1 MASERPIKVLVVD
14 DHQMFTEGLVKV
26 LGETSDIQV
35 VGTAGSVEGS
45 LTAARQHEPDVVL
58 MDFELSDGDG
68 AKATQL
74 IKEDLPNT
82 KVVMLTSFTD
92 ESVLV
97 AAIEAGCSGFVT
109 KHKAVEEVSAAVR
122 AAYEGEA
129 LISPSMLARL
139 LPKLR
144 RSSRGLGAD
153 LTPRELEVL
162 RLLAEGMSNSAIAEK
177 LVISLHTVRNHVQ
190 SIIMKMQ
197 AHSKLEAVTVAV
209 REGII
214 QYPQQAPRS

>member
-1 MASERPIKVLVVD
+1 MDDAKIKVLVVD
-14 DHQMFTEGLVKV
+14 DHQMFAEGLIKA
-26 LGETSDIQV
+26 LSDEDDVIV
-35 VGTAGSVEGS
+35 VGSAGSVAGAR
-45 LTAARQHEPDVVL
+45 AAANTHTPDVIL
-58 MDFELSDGDG
+58 MDYELSDGDG
-68 AKATQL
+68 AQATQF
-74 IKEDLPNT
+74 IKEELPNT

-97 AAIEAGCSGFVT
+97 SAIEAGCSGFVT
-109 KHKAVEEVSAAVR
+109 KHKAVEEVAAAVR

-144 RSSRGLGAD
+144 RSSRGLGSD

-162 RLLAEGMSNSAIAEK
+162 KLLAEGLANTAIAER

-190 SIIMKMQ
+190 SIIMKLQ
-197 AHSKLEAVTVAV
+197 AHSKLEAVTIAV
-209 REGII
+209 REGVI
-214 QYPQQAPRS
+214 QYPQTSPRP

>member
-1 MASERPIKVLVVD
+1 MDGEPIKVLVVD
-14 DHQMFTEGLVKV
+14 DHQMFTEGLVRV
-26 LGETSDIQV
+26 LAEASDIQV
-35 VGTAGSVEGS
+35 VATAGSVVGS
-45 LTAARQHEPDVVL
+45 RDAARLHEPDVVL

-109 KHKAVEEVSAAVR
+109 KHKAVEEVVAAVR

-144 RSSRGLGAD
+144 RSSRGIGSD

-162 RLLAEGMSNSAIAEK
+162 RLLAEGLSNGAIAEK

-214 QYPQQAPRS
+214 QYPQNAPRP

>member
-1 MASERPIKVLVVD
+1 MSEGPIKVLVVD

-26 LGETSDIQV
+26 LGEAADIAV
-35 VGTAGSVEGS
+35 VATASSVAGAYE
-45 LTAARQHEPDVVL
+45 AAKLHLPDVVL

-74 IKEDLPNT
+74 IKEDLPTT

-109 KHKAVEEVSAAVR
+109 KHKAVDEVVAAVR
-122 AAYEGEA
+122 AAFEGEA

-144 RSSRGLGAD
+144 RSSRGLGSD

-162 RLLAEGMSNSAIAEK
+162 KLLAEGMSNSAIAEK

-190 SIIMKMQ
+190 SIIMKLQ
-197 AHSKLEAVTVAV
+197 AHSKLEAVTIAV
-209 REGII
+209 RESII
-214 QYPQQAPRS
+214 AYPQNAPRT

>member
-1 MASERPIKVLVVD
+1 MSEGSIKVLVVD

-26 LGETSDIQV
+26 LGEASDVAV
-35 VGTAGSVEGS
+35 VATASSVAGAVE
-45 LTAARQHEPDVVL
+45 AAKLHTPDVVL

-74 IKEDLPNT
+74 IKEDMPTT

-109 KHKAVEEVSAAVR
+109 KHKAVDEVVAAVR
-122 AAYEGEA
+122 AAFEGEA

-144 RSSRGLGAD
+144 RSSRGLGSD

-162 RLLAEGMSNSAIAEK
+162 KLLAEGMSNSAIAEK

-190 SIIMKMQ
+190 SIIMKLQ
-197 AHSKLEAVTVAV
+197 AHSKLEAVTIAV
-209 REGII
+209 RESII
-214 QYPQQAPRS
+214 QYPQNAPRT